1 MSKKIA
7 IIEDD
12 KAIRELYVM
21 QFQKD
26 GFDVK
31 SATNGQE
38 GLDLIKSFWPDLI
51 LLDIYMPTMDG
62 IEMLKKLRAEDWGK
76 DIKVIVWTNNERQE
90 APSQLD
96 NLNISRYVV
105 KAEQNPRQLSEMVS
119 EILVK

>member
-62 IEMLKKLRAEDWGK
+62 IEMLKKLRNEEWGK
-76 DIKVIVWTNNERQE
+76 DIKVVVWTNNERQE

-105 KAEQNPRQLSEMVS
+105 KAEQTPRQLSEMVS
-119 EILVK
+119 DILAN

>member
-105 KAEQNPRQLSEMVS
+105 KAEQTPRQLSEMVS
-119 EILVK
+119 DILVK